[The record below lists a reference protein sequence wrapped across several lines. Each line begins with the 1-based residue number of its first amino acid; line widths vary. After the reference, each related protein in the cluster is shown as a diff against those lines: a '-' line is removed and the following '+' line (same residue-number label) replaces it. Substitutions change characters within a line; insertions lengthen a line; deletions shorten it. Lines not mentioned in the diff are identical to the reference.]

1 MTTLKKSKLNGKKE
15 MTENIAQW
23 SESELRV
30 VHAIPGRVRLRTR
43 GSSLISAS
51 DTIVEQLRQQDGIGE
66 VKTNPST
73 NSLVITFDASTVSLP
88 QMLEKL
94 QTAGI
99 FKASGKTE
107 ESPGAKAFPIDGASV
122 VKSVIPLVA
131 GTAVTSALGIQGFLA
146 FPVFIIAENV
156 TREVMKQFESETS
169 GSKQVQNSQ
178 KTPVEL
184 NGKSAVPQGK
194 AIELN
199 GKSAVPQGDDKLV
212 TLESEVAYWVVHS
225 IPGRI
230 RFRVPRISEDAEYT
244 HKLTVL
250 TEADAKVTEVRVN
263 TAAASFAVSYDLSG
277 ISDEKMR
284 SHLINLIQTA
294 SKANIPLNLKTA
306 PTQEE
311 PEAENNFWSPLVF
324 PAISATLSL
333 LGGPLGVPIPPLL
346 IAGSVTIA
354 ALPVLQRTIDSLLT
368 EKRLTIDFLDLAAIT
383 ITTLQ
388 GQYISP
394 SIMLVLVELGEAI
407 REQTAKSSKK
417 QTLDLLDSLEQFVW
431 IERNGEKQK
440 ISIHDVQRGDVVI
453 VYPGDQIPVD
463 GRIIRGKALID
474 EQKLTGESMPVM
486 RIKGQTV
493 YTSTLVREGQVYIE
507 TECVG
512 ADTRAG
518 QIIKVMQDAPVH
530 DTRIENYAANI
541 ANQAVVPTLL
551 LSGVVFAFTRNFAR
565 AASVLTLD
573 FATGIR
579 VSVPTTVLAALTYAA
594 RRGILIRS
602 GRALEK
608 LAEVDAVVFD
618 KTGTL
623 TRGEAVVV
631 KVETEGKSTS
641 PLRVLEL
648 AAAAEQRLTHPVAEA
663 IVRYA
668 QEQGARTLPRE
679 KWEYEIG
686 QGVRAKIDGEAVLVG
701 SEHFLRQEGVHLN
714 GQPKKHS
721 SESYSVIY
729 VASNGELQGAIAFRD
744 PVRSES
750 REVIKALGAIEGMEI
765 HLLTG
770 DNKRTAKAVAH
781 ELGIEPENTHAE
793 AFPEQKVVVV
803 KGLHDQGKT
812 VAFVGDGI
820 NDSPALAY
828 ADVSISFASG
838 SDIARETAD
847 VVLMDNSL
855 RGLPEAIAIARQA
868 LQLIH
873 QNTGIVAIPN
883 LAALVLAVAVGIDPL
898 AATLVNNGSTV
909 IAGLNGLR
917 PLLINSDEQELLTDS
932 LDSNSTDEAIETVP
946 ILEDVSETI
955 PTLEKV
961 EVSETAPTLEEVE
974 EIAPQQLTEKKPNLQ
989 QPLETN
995 RKPSSSA
1002 NSESLNGVRDRH
1014 LMNGS
1019 LRSKSESLTG
1029 LALAHRL
1036 NVSETTISRRKSKPD
1051 FAEWTRSKDP
1061 EGVGWIYSKKSRHFV
1076 AGTIIEE
1083 SSKHK
1088 VTV

>member
-1 MTTLKKSKLNGKKE
+1 
-15 MTENIAQW
+15 MTENIAHR
-23 SESELRV
+23 SEGEFRV
-30 VHAIPGRVRLRTR
+30 VHAIPGRVRLRSR

-51 DTIVEQLRQQDGIGE
+51 DTVVQQLRQQDGVGE
-66 VKTNPST
+66 VQTNATT
-73 NSLVITFDASTVSLP
+73 NSLVITFDANTVSLP

-99 FKASGKTE
+99 FEASGKTE
-107 ESPGAKAFPIDGASV
+107 LLPELNSSTLLQEQSKVSPLDKTLASIDGARV
-122 VKSVIPLVA
+122 AKSVIPLVA
-131 GTAVTSALGIQGFLA
+131 GTVVTSALGIQGFLA
-146 FPVFIIAENV
+146 FPVFVVAENV
-156 TREVMKQFESETS
+156 TREVMKQFEPETPD
-169 GSKQVQNSQ
+169 SKQVKSSP
-178 KTPVEL
+178 KKAAEL
-184 NGKSAVPQGK
+184 NGKSS
-194 AIELN
+194 LN
-199 GKSAVPQGDDKLV
+199 GKSAASKGDDKL
-212 TLESEVAYWVVHS
+212 LELKTEVAYTIVHS
-225 IPGRI
+225 IAGRI
-230 RFRVPRISEDAEYT
+230 RFRIPRIAEDAEYT
-244 HKLTVL
+244 YKLTVL

-263 TAAASFAVSYDLSG
+263 TAAASFAVIYDRSA
-277 ISDEKMR
+277 IADEKMR
-284 SHLINLIQTA
+284 SHLIDLIETA
-294 SKANIPLNLKTA
+294 SKANVPLNLKA
-306 PTQEE
+306 EPTQEE

-333 LGGPLGVPIPPLL
+333 LGGPLGEPIPPML
-346 IAGSVTIA
+346 IAGSVAIA
-354 ALPVLQRTIDSLLT
+354 ALPVVQRTIDSLLT

-417 QTLDLLDSLEQFVW
+417 QTLDLLDSLEQFIWV
-431 IERNGEKQK
+431 ERNGEKEQ
-440 ISIHDVQRGDVVI
+440 ISIHEVQRGDIVI

-507 TECVG
+507 TESVG

-551 LSGVVFAFTRNFAR
+551 LSGVVFGLTRNFAR

-608 LAEVDAVVFD
+608 LAEVNAVVFD

-623 TRGEAVVV
+623 TKGEAVVV

-641 PLRVLEL
+641 RMRVLEL

-668 QEQGARTLPRE
+668 EEQGVNIPSRE

-686 QGVRAKIDGEAVLVG
+686 QGVRAQIDGESVLVG
-701 SEHFLRQEGVHLN
+701 SEHFLRQEGVYLN
-714 GQPKKHS
+714 GQPQKHS
-721 SESYSVIY
+721 GESYSVIY
-729 VASNGELQGAIAFRD
+729 VASNGELLGAIAFRD

-750 REVIKALGAIEGMEI
+750 RGVIKALGAIEGTEI

-770 DNKRTAKAVAH
+770 DNKRTAKAVAQ
-781 ELGIEPENTHAE
+781 ELGIEVENTHAE

-803 KGLHDQGKT
+803 KGLHDAGKT

-828 ADVSISFASG
+828 ADVSVSFASG

-847 VVLMDNSL
+847 VVLMDNNL

-868 LQLIH
+868 MELIH
-873 QNTGIVAIPN
+873 QNT
-883 LAALVLAVAVGIDPL
+883 
-898 AATLVNNGSTV
+898 
-909 IAGLNGLR
+909 
-917 PLLINSDEQELLTDS
+917 
-932 LDSNSTDEAIETVP
+932 
-946 ILEDVSETI
+946 
-955 PTLEKV
+955 
-961 EVSETAPTLEEVE
+961 
-974 EIAPQQLTEKKPNLQ
+974 
-989 QPLETN
+989 
-995 RKPSSSA
+995 
-1002 NSESLNGVRDRH
+1002 
-1014 LMNGS
+1014 
-1019 LRSKSESLTG
+1019 
-1029 LALAHRL
+1029 
-1036 NVSETTISRRKSKPD
+1036 
-1051 FAEWTRSKDP
+1051 
-1061 EGVGWIYSKKSRHFV
+1061 
-1076 AGTIIEE
+1076 
-1083 SSKHK
+1083 
-1088 VTV
+1088 

>member
-1 MTTLKKSKLNGKKE
+1 MTTLKKSRRNGKQE
-15 MTENIAQW
+15 MTENIAHR
-23 SESELRV
+23 SESEFRV
-30 VHAIPGRVRLRTR
+30 VHAIPGRVRLRSR

-51 DTIVEQLRQQDGIGE
+51 DTVAQQLRQQDGVGE
-66 VKTNPST
+66 VQTNATT
-73 NSLVITFDASTVSLP
+73 NSLVITFDANTVSLP

-99 FKASGKTE
+99 FEASGKTE
-107 ESPGAKAFPIDGASV
+107 LLPELNSGTLLQEQSKVSPLEKTLASIDGASV
-122 VKSVIPLVA
+122 AKSVIPLVA
-131 GTAVTSALGIQGFLA
+131 GTVVTSALGIQGFLA
-146 FPVFIIAENV
+146 FPVFVVAENV
-156 TREVMKQFESETS
+156 TREVIKQFEPETPD
-169 GSKQVQNSQ
+169 SKQVKSSQ
-178 KTPVEL
+178 KKAAEL
-184 NGKSAVPQGK
+184 NGKSAPS
-194 AIELN
+194 N
-199 GKSAVPQGDDKLV
+199 GDDKLLALK
-212 TLESEVAYWVVHS
+212 TEVAYTIVHA
-225 IPGRI
+225 IAGRI
-230 RFRVPRISEDAEYT
+230 RFRIPRIAEDAEYT
-244 HKLTVL
+244 YRLTVL

-263 TAAASFAVSYDLSG
+263 TAAASFAVSYELKG

-284 SHLINLIQTA
+284 SHLIDLIQTA
-294 SKANIPLNLKTA
+294 SKANVPLNLKA
-306 PTQEE
+306 EPTQEE

-333 LGGPLGVPIPPLL
+333 LGGPLGVPIPPMV
-346 IAGSVTIA
+346 IAGSVAIA
-354 ALPVLQRTIDSLLT
+354 ALPVVQRTIDSLLT

-417 QTLDLLDSLEQFVW
+417 QTLDLLDSLEQFIWV
-431 IERNGEKQK
+431 ERNGEKEQ
-440 ISIHDVQRGDVVI
+440 ISIHEVQRGDVVI

-486 RIKGQTV
+486 RIKGQSV

-507 TECVG
+507 TESVG

-551 LSGVVFAFTRNFAR
+551 LSGVVFALTRNFGR

-608 LAEVDAVVFD
+608 LAEVNAVVFD

-623 TRGEAVVV
+623 TKGEAVVV

-641 PLRVLEL
+641 RMRVLEL

-668 QEQGARTLPRE
+668 EEQGVNIPSRE

-686 QGVRAKIDGEAVLVG
+686 QGVRAQIDGESVLVG
-701 SEHFLRQEGVHLN
+701 SEHFLRQEGVYLN

-721 SESYSVIY
+721 GESYSVIY
-729 VASNGELQGAIAFRD
+729 VASNGELLGAIAFRD

-750 REVIKALGAIEGMEI
+750 REVIKALGAIEGTQI

-770 DNKRTAKAVAH
+770 DNKRTAKAVAQ
-781 ELGIEPENTHAE
+781 ELGIEVENTHAE

-803 KGLHDQGKT
+803 KGLHDAGKT

-828 ADVSISFASG
+828 ADVSVSFASG

-847 VVLMDNSL
+847 VVLMDNNL

-868 LQLIH
+868 MQLIH

-883 LAALVLAVAVGIDPL
+883 LAALVLAVVVGIDPL

-917 PLLINSDEQELLTDS
+917 PLLANTEEQDLLTEGLEINSTEQ
-932 LDSNSTDEAIETVP
+932 AIETVP
-946 ILEDVSETI
+946 IQG
-955 PTLEKV
+955 
-961 EVSETAPTLEEVE
+961 EVSETSPNLEEVE
-974 EIAPQQLTEKKPNLQ
+974 EITTQQPSEEIQPNLQ
-989 QPLETN
+989 QSLET
-995 RKPSSSA
+995 KVEYASFLQ
-1002 NSESLNGVRDRH
+1002 SESLNGVRNFQVV
-1014 LMNGS
+1014 NGS
-1019 LRSKSESLTG
+1019 ARLNSESLTG
-1029 LALAHRL
+1029 FALAHRL
-1036 NVSETTISRRKSKPD
+1036 KVSETTISRRKSKPD

-1061 EGVGWIYSKKSRHFV
+1061 DGVAWIYSKKTRHFV
-1076 AGTIIEE
+1076 AGT
-1083 SSKHK
+1083 HL
-1088 VTV
+1088 VGGLVMGNR

>member
-1 MTTLKKSKLNGKKE
+1 MTTLKKSRLNGKKE
-15 MTENIAQW
+15 MTENIAQG
-23 SESELRV
+23 SESELRI

-51 DTIVEQLRQQDGIGE
+51 DTIVQQIRQQDGIGE
-66 VKTNPST
+66 VQTNPTT

-99 FKASGKTE
+99 FEASGKTE
-107 ESPGAKAFPIDGASV
+107 ELPGAKAFPIDGASV

-131 GTAVTSALGIQGFLA
+131 GTVVTSALGIQGFLA

-184 NGKSAVPQGK
+184 NGKSAVPKGT
-194 AIELN
+194 ATELN
-199 GKSAVPQGDDKLV
+199 GKSAVAKGDDKLV
-212 TLESEVAYWVVHS
+212 ALESEVAYWVVHS

-244 HKLTVL
+244 YKLTVL

-294 SKANIPLNLKTA
+294 SKSNIPLNLKTA
-306 PTQEE
+306 PTQKE

-368 EKRLTIDFLDLAAIT
+368 QKRLTIDFLDLAAIT

-431 IERNGEKQK
+431 IERNGEKQQ
-440 ISIHDVQRGDVVI
+440 ISIHEVQRGDVVI

-507 TECVG
+507 TEGVG

-623 TRGEAVVV
+623 TKGEAVVI

-641 PLRVLEL
+641 PIRVLEL

-668 QEQGARTLPRE
+668 QEQGVNIPSRQ

-686 QGVRAKIDGEAVLVG
+686 QGVRAQIDGESVLVG

-750 REVIKALGAIEGMEI
+750 PEIIKTLRAIEGMEI

-770 DNKRTAKAVAH
+770 DNKRTAKAVAQ
-781 ELGIEPENTHAE
+781 ELGIKAENTHAE
-793 AFPEQKVVVV
+793 AFPEQKVAVV
-803 KGLHDQGKT
+803 KRLHEEGNT

-828 ADVSISFASG
+828 ADVSVSFANG
-838 SDIARETAD
+838 SDVARETAD
-847 VVLMDNSL
+847 VVLMENSL

-873 QNTGIVAIPN
+873 QNTGIVAVPN

-917 PLLINSDEQELLTDS
+917 PLLINTEEQELFTQS
-932 LDSNSTDEAIETVP
+932 LDSTSTDEAIETVP
-946 ILEDVSETI
+946 ILEEN
-955 PTLEKV
+955 
-961 EVSETAPTLEEVE
+961 SETAPTLEEVE
-974 EIAPQQLTEKKPNLQ
+974 EISTQQPTEEIPSNLQ
-989 QPLETN
+989 QLLETSTEH
-995 RKPSSSA
+995 SSSLK
-1002 NSESLNGVRDRH
+1002 SESLNEVHDFQV
-1014 LMNGS
+1014 MNGS
-1019 LRSKSESLTG
+1019 LSSKSESLTG

-1051 FAEWTRSKDP
+1051 FAQWTRSKDP
-1061 EGVGWIYSKKSRHFV
+1061 DGVAWIYSKKSRTFV
-1076 AGTIIEE
+1076 AGTHINE
-1083 SSKHK
+1083 SSKNK
-1088 VTV
+1088 VAI

>member
-1 MTTLKKSKLNGKKE
+1 MKTLKKSRLNGKKE
-15 MTENIAQW
+15 MTKITAQW
-23 SESELRV
+23 LESELRV

-51 DTIVEQLRQQDGIGE
+51 DTIVQQLRQQDGVSE
-66 VKTNPST
+66 VQTNPTT
-73 NSLVITFDASTVSLP
+73 NSLVITFDASTVSLS

-99 FKASGKTE
+99 FEASGKTE
-107 ESPGAKAFPIDGASV
+107 ELPGEKAFPIDGASV

-131 GTAVTSALGIQGFLA
+131 GTVVTSALGIQGFIA

-178 KTPVEL
+178 KTPVQL
-184 NGKSAVPQGK
+184 NGKSAVPK
-194 AIELN
+194 
-199 GKSAVPQGDDKLV
+199 GDDKLLA
-212 TLESEVAYWVVHS
+212 LESEVAYWVVHS

-230 RFRVPRISEDAEYT
+230 RFRVPRIAEDSEYT
-244 HKLTVL
+244 YKLTVL

-294 SKANIPLNLKTA
+294 SKSNIPLNLKTA

-333 LGGPLGVPIPPLL
+333 LGGPLGLPIPPIL

-354 ALPVLQRTIDSLLT
+354 ALPVVQRTIDSLLT

-431 IERNGEKQK
+431 IERNGEKQQ

-623 TRGEAVVV
+623 TKGEAVVV

-641 PLRVLEL
+641 PRRVLEL

-668 QEQGARTLPRE
+668 QEQGVNILSRE

-686 QGVRAKIDGEAVLVG
+686 QGVRAQIDGESVLVG
-701 SEHFLRQEGVHLN
+701 SEKFLRQEGIYLN

-729 VASNGELQGAIAFRD
+729 IASNGELQGAIAFRD

-750 REVIKALGAIEGMEI
+750 REVIKTLRAIERMEI

-770 DNKRTAKAVAH
+770 DNKRTANAVAQ
-781 ELGIEPENTHAE
+781 ELGIKADNTHAE
-793 AFPEQKVVVV
+793 AFPEQKVAVV
-803 KGLHDQGKT
+803 KRLHEEGNT

-828 ADVSISFASG
+828 ADVSVSFAHG
-838 SDIARETAD
+838 SDVARETAD
-847 VVLMDNSL
+847 VVLMENSL

-868 LQLIH
+868 MQLIH

-917 PLLINSDEQELLTDS
+917 PLLTNSDEQQLLTDS
-932 LDSNSTDEAIETVP
+932 LDSSSTDEAIETVP
-946 ILEDVSETI
+946 ILEEVGETTTQQ
-955 PTLEKV
+955 P
-961 EVSETAPTLEEVE
+961 SE
-974 EIAPQQLTEKKPNLQ
+974 EIQLNLQ
-989 QPLETN
+989 QLLETSTEH
-995 RKPSSSA
+995 SSSVK
-1002 NSESLNGVRDRH
+1002 SESLNEVHDFQV
-1014 LMNGS
+1014 MNGS
-1019 LRSKSESLTG
+1019 PRLNSEALTG

-1051 FAEWTRSKDP
+1051 FAEWARSKDP
-1061 EGVGWIYSKKSRHFV
+1061 DGVAWKYSKKSRTFV
-1076 AGTIIEE
+1076 AGTHINE
-1083 SSKHK
+1083 SSKNK
-1088 VTV
+1088 VAI